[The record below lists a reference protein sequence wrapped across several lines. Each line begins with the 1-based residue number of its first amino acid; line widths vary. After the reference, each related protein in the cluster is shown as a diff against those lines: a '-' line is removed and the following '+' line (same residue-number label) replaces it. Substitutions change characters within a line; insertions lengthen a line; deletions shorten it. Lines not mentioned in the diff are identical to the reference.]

1 MQLWKAHQCEFFC
14 LVYCMTSYLFK
25 RVLELAR
32 REPVL
37 KRQLLTYFVGRV
49 ETKSLKSRV
58 NPVYGE
64 EGVNQQQRDNT
75 NTLIKKRRLGFD
87 AYGTCVRAPSSITTR
102 PIARTEMRCERRDLF
117 WMMSIVWLVLL
128 RTNDP
133 ILTRPLVIL
142 AISFLIALRLVFLP
156 SHGASGWVDFGSIL
170 SLLERGFPRVL
181 TRTIRIR

>member
-64 EGVNQQQRDNT
+64 EGVNQQQ
-75 NTLIKKRRLGFD
+75 
-87 AYGTCVRAPSSITTR
+87 P
-102 PIARTEMRCERRDLF
+102 
-117 WMMSIVWLVLL
+117 
-128 RTNDP
+128 
-133 ILTRPLVIL
+133 
-142 AISFLIALRLVFLP
+142 
-156 SHGASGWVDFGSIL
+156 
-170 SLLERGFPRVL
+170 
-181 TRTIRIR
+181 